1 MNKWYII
8 SFSLLSLVVISANAM
23 DVNYQLSQIE
33 LGLNSP
39 HQFNGAMRITK
50 QQAEQYLRNIS
61 SNNSYATAE
70 NRAKADELLTRFNK
84 PRNPIRA
91 LFFKN

>member
-8 SFSLLSLVVISANAM
+8 SFSLLSLVVISVNAM

-33 LGLNSP
+33 LGLNS
-39 HQFNGAMRITK
+39 QFKGAMRITK
-50 QQAEQYLRNIS
+50 QQAEQDLTNII
-61 SNNSYATAE
+61 NNNGYATAA
-70 NRAKADELLTRFNK
+70 NKAKAEELLTRFNK

-91 LFFKN
+91 LFLKN